1 MSKYA
6 LKLEQ
11 LVQTDAYGD
20 ILVTIQYDGDGPKI
34 LSATGDQINP
44 ENKHSLDTVL
54 GLVNFMLTKRIT
66 PQEISEQLEAEPQD
80 GIHLPLNDL
89 LMVVATSL
97 REAPASI
104 DQIQPNILM
113 EVVPEM
119 IREFTENSVSAIEYE
134 EPKQMEMP
142 KPAAP
147 APMPQPQPQ
156 DNNGFG
162 HFGGPQQM
170 PQQEPRQMPQPQQM
184 PQQSQPQQNQ
194 NRDNRKQNKE
204 QKQDKGSFFGGF
216 GRGN

>member
-54 GLVNFMLTKRIT
+54 GLVNFMLTKRIV

-104 DQIQPNILM
+104 DQIKPNILM

-119 IREFTENSVSAIEYE
+119 PQPE
-134 EPKQMEMP
+134 
-142 KPAAP
+142 AP
-147 APMPQPQPQ
+147 APMPQAQPQ
-156 DNNGFG
+156 DNNFG
-162 HFGGPQQM
+162 HFGNPQPQM
-170 PQQEPRQMPQPQQM
+170 PQPQESRQMPQQM

-194 NRDNRKQNKE
+194 NRDNRKPNKD

>member
-54 GLVNFMLTKRIT
+54 GLVNFMLTKRIV

-104 DQIQPNILM
+104 DQIKPNILM

-119 IREFTENSVSAIEYE
+119 IREFTENSVPAMEYE
-134 EPKQMEMP
+134 QPREVEMP
-142 KPAAP
+142 QPEAP
-147 APMPQPQPQ
+147 APMPQAQPQ
-156 DNNGFG
+156 DNNFG
-162 HFGGPQQM
+162 HFGNPQPQM
-170 PQQEPRQMPQPQQM
+170 PQPQESRQMPQQM

-194 NRDNRKQNKE
+194 NRDNRKPNKD